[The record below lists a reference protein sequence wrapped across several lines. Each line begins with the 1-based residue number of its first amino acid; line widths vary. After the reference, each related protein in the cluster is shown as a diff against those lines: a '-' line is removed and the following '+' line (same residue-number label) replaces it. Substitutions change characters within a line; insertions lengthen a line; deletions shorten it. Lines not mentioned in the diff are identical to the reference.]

1 MSFCTN
7 CGAQISQDSRY
18 CGKCGTSAFMP
29 AQQTQ
34 IVKSPEISQPSFSQP
49 QTPYRQEISSAPA
62 QPGNVNGEVIQGV
75 IPLRQL
81 KSLGRY
87 DSYVGVITNQ
97 RLILARLTNDIIK
110 DSVTRARNEAKA
122 QGKGFMGQVSSQMK
136 EFYSGYTNRY
146 LNMTPSAILSESPG
160 NFGLNNHEISEI
172 RMRRKDSKQGQVSGA
187 DEEFEVDIFS
197 GGNRHEF
204 RMEERGEFVSL
215 LRTVYGERVRTP
227 FGYFNHTLKLKL

>member
-29 AQQTQ
+29 AQPAQ
-34 IVKSPEISQPSFSQP
+34 IVRPPEISQPSISQP
-49 QTPYRQEISSAPA
+49 QAPYQQAISLAQA
-62 QPGNVNGEVIQGV
+62 QPGNVIGEVIQGV

-97 RLILARLTNDIIK
+97 RLILARLTTDMIK

-122 QGKGFMGQVSSQMK
+122 QGKGLLGQVSNQMK

-146 LNMTPSAILSESPG
+146 FNMTPSAILSESPS
-160 NFGLNNHEISEI
+160 NFGLNNQDISEI
-172 RMRRKDSKQGQVSGA
+172 RMRTKDSKQGQVSGA
-187 DEEFEVDIFS
+187 DEEFEVEILS
-197 GGNRHEF
+197 GGNRYEF
-204 RMEERGEFVSL
+204 RMEERGEFVNQ